1 MKLGFSAAT
10 AGFTSI
16 EGAFRFAGELGFDFI
31 ELNYD
36 TCDFLPSAQPIKTVN
51 ELVKHTGIFA
61 TVHLPFVDTNIASLM
76 PTIRRASVEQTLRG
90 LEYAQAVNA
99 SCAVLHTGKIFIY
112 QPVPFTAAY
121 NALQLSLTELKS
133 SSVPIALENLALY
146 PDGLVR
152 EPEMLRDFTKAAGM
166 GNCLDFGHA
175 HIETWQSWRSESV
188 RGEDMIRSYINTLA
202 ENILHLHLCNNNG
215 KDDLHT
221 ATDKGTIPFERYAD
235 FLESFTGTVCLEI
248 AGGQEQVRRSA
259 EHIRSLVAVP
269 VA

>member
-1 MKLGFSAAT
+1 MMKHLGFSAAT
-10 AGFTSI
+10 AGFTST
-16 EGAFRFAGELGFDFI
+16 EEAFRFASELGFDFI

-36 TCDFLPSAQPIKTVN
+36 TCDFLPTVQPAKSVN
-51 ELVKHTGIFA
+51 ELIRHTGIFV

-90 LEYAQAVNA
+90 LEYAHAVNA

-112 QPVPFTAAY
+112 QPVPFTTAY
-121 NALQLSLTELKS
+121 DALHLSLAELE

-152 EPEMLRDFTKAAGM
+152 EPDMLRDFTRAAGLH
-166 GNCLDFGHA
+166 NCLDFGHA
-175 HIETWQSWRSESV
+175 HIETWQGWRDESV
-188 RGEDMIRSYINTLA
+188 RGEDLIQKYIDVLGRG
-202 ENILHLHLCNNNG
+202 ILHLHLCNNNG

-221 ATDKGTIPFERYAD
+221 ATDKGTIPFERYAS
-235 FLESFTGTVCLEI
+235 FLGDFTGTVCLEI

-269 VA
+269 I